1 MNGPFISRHWPKSVV
16 QEIQQPEIID
26 PLELPQ
32 APQATQ
38 ATQAAQAP
46 QVQQPIHAQDGL
58 LPNLPPPQIPDIREE
73 NPPQNRNAFTA
84 FYRRFFP
91 SNNPVTLNEIE
102 MQRLFQ
108 QPNPPPVQR
117 IFHPQVQPQQPQPQA
132 QPQPQPQARSES
144 ETLYGPQA
152 FLDDNI
158 YIEGTIHDYIISAYM
173 NNRNGYFA
181 FH

>member
-1 MNGPFISRHWPKSVV
+1 MNGPFISRRWPKSVV

-38 ATQAAQAP
+38 ATQATQAP

-58 LPNLPPPQIPDIREE
+58 LPNLPPPQIPDISEE

-84 FYRRFFP
+84 IYRRFFP
-91 SNNPVTLNEIE
+91 SGNPVTLNEIE
-102 MQRLFQ
+102 MQRLL
-108 QPNPPPVQR
+108 PNPPPR
-117 IFHPQVQPQQPQPQA
+117 IFHLPPQPQSQQQPQVQSQPQVLS
-132 QPQPQPQARSES
+132 QPPVQDQSKS

-152 FLDDNI
+152 FLEEDI
-158 YIEGTIHDYIISAYM
+158 YIEGTIHYYIISDKDY
-173 NNRNGYFA
+173 
-181 FH
+181 